1 MYNAVLN
8 NIPEEICGIPGP
20 GVIGY
25 FIPGQQRMSFTISYH
40 HGITGNTSRRTE
52 DIEDIYCSIS
62 FFNIGCPIDWKA
74 FEEIVFEVPEG
85 QAIKRELE
93 MIIGPLEQFIGWSI

>member
-40 HGITGNTSRRTE
+40 HGITGIQVEGHRILKIFTVQL
-52 DIEDIYCSIS
+52 
-62 FFNIGCPIDWKA
+62 
-74 FEEIVFEVPEG
+74 VFL
-85 QAIKRELE
+85 I
-93 MIIGPLEQFIGWSI
+93 